1 MEENKFKKFVKNN
14 FIYFIIAFAC
24 LAYIAF
30 GLIKIETT
38 GKSVLEIIG
47 SGIVIYFVGYV
58 ITLLFSMQGQLAGD
72 RQEDVVKTNKLHA
85 KCVEEIDPKINE
97 MDDWCE
103 EENVK
108 ALQKKKK
115 RILNKEGLRYEDCF
129 DKDGIATDIVF
140 PLKSLKEFEFIKTVN
155 GKEVVEIFSAEELK
169 ETNPSKYKVE
179 KKKIKNFNKRQVA
192 KQKAF
197 LKAMRV
203 KITPLTTDLITATV
217 VKNNDPH
224 NLGMDRKQYQKKD
237 AKSEA
242 ISRAIFSIVF
252 AYFTVSFISG
262 WATLISSVVQIA
274 IFLCMGGIK
283 WVQSFYFVKEDLRKR
298 TIRQINYIQKFKCD
312 KGINTT
318 EEEKQIVANLEENKE
333 N

>member
-14 FIYFIIAFAC
+14 FIYFIIAFAS

-38 GKSVLEIIG
+38 GKTIIEIIG

-58 ITLLFSMQGQLAGD
+58 ITMLFSMQGQLAGD

-108 ALQKKKK
+108 ALLTIRK

-129 DKDGIATDIVF
+129 DEEGIAKDIAF
-140 PLKSLKEFEFIKTVN
+140 PHKSLKEFEFTKIVD
-155 GKEVVEIFSAEELK
+155 GEEVIEIICAEELK
-169 ETNPSKYKVE
+169 ESNPGKYKIE
-179 KKKIKNFNKRQVA
+179 KKKIKAFNKRQSA

-197 LKAMRV
+197 IKAMRV

-252 AYFTVSFISG
+252 AYFTVSFITG
-262 WATLISSVVQIA
+262 WATLLSSLIQVA
-274 IFLCMGGIK
+274 IFLSMGGIK

-312 KGINTT
+312 KGIASS
-318 EEEKQIVANLEENKE
+318 EEEKKIVANLEENKE

>member
-108 ALQKKKK
+108 ALLKIRK

-129 DKDGIATDIVF
+129 DEEGIAKDIAF
-140 PLKSLKEFEFIKTVN
+140 PHKSLKEFEFTKIVD
-155 GKEVVEIFSAEELK
+155 GEEVIETICAEELK
-169 ETNPSKYKVE
+169 ESNPGKYKIE
-179 KKKIKNFNKRQVA
+179 KKKIKAFNKRQSA

-197 LKAMRV
+197 IKAMRV
-203 KITPLTTDLITATV
+203 KITPLTTDLIPPIDRNTAT
-217 VKNNDPH
+217 
-224 NLGMDRKQYQKKD
+224 
-237 AKSEA
+237 
-242 ISRAIFSIVF
+242 
-252 AYFTVSFISG
+252 
-262 WATLISSVVQIA
+262 
-274 IFLCMGGIK
+274 
-283 WVQSFYFVKEDLRKR
+283 
-298 TIRQINYIQKFKCD
+298 
-312 KGINTT
+312 
-318 EEEKQIVANLEENKE
+318 
-333 N
+333 

>member
-14 FIYFIIAFAC
+14 FIYFIIAFAS

-38 GKSVLEIIG
+38 GKTIIEIIG

-58 ITLLFSMQGQLAGD
+58 ITMLFSMQGQLAGD

-108 ALQKKKK
+108 ALLTIRK

-129 DKDGIATDIVF
+129 DEEGIARDIAF
-140 PLKSLKEFEFIKTVN
+140 PHKSLKEFEFTKIVD
-155 GKEVVEIFSAEELK
+155 GEEIIETIYAEELK
-169 ETNPSKYKVE
+169 ESNPGKYKIE
-179 KKKIKNFNKRQVA
+179 KKKIKAFNKRQSA

-197 LKAMRV
+197 IKAMRV

-252 AYFTVSFISG
+252 AYFTVSFITG
-262 WATLISSVVQIA
+262 WATLLSSLIQVAV
-274 IFLCMGGIK
+274 FLSMGGIK

-312 KGINTT
+312 KGIASS
-318 EEEKQIVANLEENKE
+318 EEEKKIVANLEENKE

>member
-14 FIYFIIAFAC
+14 FIYFIIAFAS

-38 GKSVLEIIG
+38 GKTIIEIIG

-58 ITLLFSMQGQLAGD
+58 ITMLFSMQGQLAGD

-108 ALQKKKK
+108 ALLKIRK

-129 DKDGIATDIVF
+129 DEEGIARDIAF
-140 PLKSLKEFEFIKTVN
+140 PHKSLKEFEFTKIVN
-155 GKEVVEIFSAEELK
+155 GEEVIETIYAEELK
-169 ETNPSKYKVE
+169 ESNPGKYKIE
-179 KKKIKNFNKRQVA
+179 KKKIKAFNKRQSA

-197 LKAMRV
+197 IKAMRV

-252 AYFTVSFISG
+252 AYFTVSFITG
-262 WATLISSVVQIA
+262 WATLLSSLIQVA
-274 IFLCMGGIK
+274 IFLSMGGIK

-312 KGINTT
+312 KGIASS
-318 EEEKQIVANLEENKE
+318 EEEKKIVANLEENKE

>member
-14 FIYFIIAFAC
+14 FIYFIIAFAS

-38 GKSVLEIIG
+38 GKTIIEIVG

-58 ITLLFSMQGQLAGD
+58 ITMLFSMQGQLAGD

-108 ALQKKKK
+108 ALLTIRK

-129 DKDGIATDIVF
+129 DEEGIAKDIAF
-140 PLKSLKEFEFIKTVN
+140 PHKSLKEFEFTKIVN
-155 GKEVVEIFSAEELK
+155 GEEVIEIICAEELK
-169 ETNPSKYKVE
+169 ESNPGKYKIE
-179 KKKIKNFNKRQVA
+179 KKKIKAFNKRQSA

-197 LKAMRV
+197 IKAMRV

-252 AYFTVSFISG
+252 AYFTVSFITG
-262 WATLISSVVQIA
+262 WATLLSSLIQVAV
-274 IFLCMGGIK
+274 FLSMGGIK

-312 KGINTT
+312 KGIASS
-318 EEEKQIVANLEENKE
+318 EEEKKIVANLEENKE

>member
-14 FIYFIIAFAC
+14 FIYFIIAFAS

-38 GKSVLEIIG
+38 GKTIIEIIG

-58 ITLLFSMQGQLAGD
+58 ITMLFSMQGQLAGD

-108 ALQKKKK
+108 ALLTIRK

-129 DKDGIATDIVF
+129 DEEGIAKDIAF
-140 PLKSLKEFEFIKTVN
+140 PHKSLKEFEFTKIVN
-155 GKEVVEIFSAEELK
+155 GEEVIEIICAEELK
-169 ETNPSKYKVE
+169 ESNPGKYKIE
-179 KKKIKNFNKRQVA
+179 KKKIKAFNKRQSA

-197 LKAMRV
+197 IKAMRV

-252 AYFTVSFISG
+252 AYFTVSFITG
-262 WATLISSVVQIA
+262 WATLLSSLIQVAV
-274 IFLCMGGIK
+274 FLSMGGIK

-312 KGINTT
+312 KGIASS
-318 EEEKQIVANLEENKE
+318 EEEKKIVANLEENKE

>member
-14 FIYFIIAFAC
+14 FIYFIIAFAS

-38 GKSVLEIIG
+38 GKTIIEIIG

-58 ITLLFSMQGQLAGD
+58 ITMLFSMQGQLAGD
-72 RQEDVVKTNKLHA
+72 RQEDVIKTNKLHA

-108 ALQKKKK
+108 ALLKIRK

-129 DKDGIATDIVF
+129 DEEGIARDIAF
-140 PLKSLKEFEFIKTVN
+140 PHKSLKEFEFTKIVD
-155 GKEVVEIFSAEELK
+155 GEEVIETICAEELK
-169 ETNPSKYKVE
+169 ESNPGKYKIE
-179 KKKIKNFNKRQVA
+179 KKKIKAFNKRQSA

-197 LKAMRV
+197 IKAMRV

-252 AYFTVSFISG
+252 AYFTVSFITG
-262 WATLISSVVQIA
+262 WATLLSSLIQVAV
-274 IFLCMGGIK
+274 FLSMGGIK

-312 KGINTT
+312 KGIASS
-318 EEEKQIVANLEENKE
+318 EEEKKIVANLEENKE

>member
-14 FIYFIIAFAC
+14 FIYFIIAFAS

-38 GKSVLEIIG
+38 GKTIIEIIG

-58 ITLLFSMQGQLAGD
+58 ITMLFSMQGQLAGD
-72 RQEDVVKTNKLHA
+72 RQEDVIKTNKLHA

-108 ALQKKKK
+108 ALLKIRK

-129 DKDGIATDIVF
+129 DEEGIARDIAF
-140 PLKSLKEFEFIKTVN
+140 PHKSLKEFEFTKIVN
-155 GKEVVEIFSAEELK
+155 GEEVIEIIYAEELK
-169 ETNPSKYKVE
+169 ESNPGKYKIE
-179 KKKIKNFNKRQVA
+179 KKKIKAFNKRQSA

-197 LKAMRV
+197 IKAMRV

-252 AYFTVSFISG
+252 AYFTVSFITG
-262 WATLISSVVQIA
+262 WATLLSSLIQVAV
-274 IFLCMGGIK
+274 FLSMGGIK

-312 KGINTT
+312 KGIASS
-318 EEEKQIVANLEENKE
+318 EEEKKIVANLEENKE

>member
-14 FIYFIIAFAC
+14 FIYFIIAFAS

-38 GKSVLEIIG
+38 GKTIIEIIG

-58 ITLLFSMQGQLAGD
+58 ITMLFSMQGQLAGD

-108 ALQKKKK
+108 ALLKIRK

-129 DKDGIATDIVF
+129 DEEGIAKDIAF
-140 PLKSLKEFEFIKTVN
+140 PHKSLKEFEFTKIVD
-155 GKEVVEIFSAEELK
+155 GEEVIETICAEELK
-169 ETNPSKYKVE
+169 ESNPGKYKIE
-179 KKKIKNFNKRQVA
+179 KKKIKAFNKRQSA

-197 LKAMRV
+197 IKAMRV

-252 AYFTVSFISG
+252 AYFTVSFITG
-262 WATLISSVVQIA
+262 WATLLSSLIQVAV
-274 IFLCMGGIK
+274 FLSMGGIK

-312 KGINTT
+312 KGIASS
-318 EEEKQIVANLEENKE
+318 EEEKKIVANLEENKE

>member
-1 MEENKFKKFVKNN
+1 
-14 FIYFIIAFAC
+14 
-24 LAYIAF
+24 
-30 GLIKIETT
+30 
-38 GKSVLEIIG
+38 
-47 SGIVIYFVGYV
+47 
-58 ITLLFSMQGQLAGD
+58 
-72 RQEDVVKTNKLHA
+72 
-85 KCVEEIDPKINE
+85 

-108 ALQKKKK
+108 ALLKIRK

-129 DKDGIATDIVF
+129 DEEGIAKDIAF
-140 PLKSLKEFEFIKTVN
+140 PHKSLKEFEFTKIVD
-155 GKEVVEIFSAEELK
+155 GEEVIETIYAEELK
-169 ETNPSKYKVE
+169 ESNPGKYKIE
-179 KKKIKNFNKRQVA
+179 KKKIKAFNKRQSA

-197 LKAMRV
+197 IKAMRV

-252 AYFTVSFISG
+252 AYFTVSFITG
-262 WATLISSVVQIA
+262 WATLLSSLIQVA
-274 IFLCMGGIK
+274 IFLSMGGIK